1 MTTLGDFYI
10 FYTLGY
16 QTQLYT
22 PPVLP
27 EGQCF
32 DTLFCDNFKGTD
44 LPVIFRQ
51 RKGYGGNK
59 HVDFLNT
66 GYTCFGPVSD
76 RVIELLRDGG
86 FTGWDSYPVEV
97 YLKDGS
103 KLDGYQGL
111 MVTGSCGALNPSIP
125 KPIDVVGYYWKGV
138 SWPFLKG
145 FPLDIASWDGTDI
158 FRPDDL
164 SVIIISRRLR
174 DAFKQ
179 AKISNVN
186 LNENATDSLFTLSDD
201 NFVSRL
207 VRDKGDIRHPIAPDC
222 PIRKFS
228 YLRTHGLQTQL
239 TVRPIDA
246 TNSSPVLFI
255 QNPDQRGW
263 RLFDTID
270 TGTDMPILISD
281 KTVKFL
287 ESGRFTGWSAQPAT
301 VLLND
306 GSTLHNYNLLS
317 ISGRCGKLD
326 LSIPQPVPVEW
337 ANPKRKGRSV
347 GFKGFPLDTNSWDGT
362 DIFLAGN
369 PPHVFVTS
377 ELRAQ
382 MEHAGLSN
390 FFFRNAAD
398 CLITDTLP
406 FGDLF
411 PLLNDFHGLSTK

>member
-1 MTTLGDFYI
+1 MTFCDF
-10 FYTLGY
+10 FHFSLHGY
-16 QTQLYT
+16 MTQLFT
-22 PPVLP
+22 LP
-27 EGQCF
+27 EMPKQIF
-32 DTLFCDNFKGTD
+32 DHLFYNEFTGADF
-44 LPVIFRQ
+44 PIVFRQ
-51 RKGYGGNK
+51 KKGYGGNK
-59 HVDFLNT
+59 LVDFLNI
-66 GYTCFGPVSD
+66 GSASFGPVSD
-76 RVIELLRDGG
+76 RVINLLRDGG

-125 KPIDVVGYYWKGV
+125 EPIDVVGYYWEGV

-186 LNENATDSLFTLSDD
+186 LNENAADSLFTLSDD

-222 PIRKFS
+222 PIRKFN
-228 YLRTHGLQTQL
+228 YLRTQGLRTQL

-281 KTVKFL
+281 RTIKFL

-398 CLITDTLP
+398 CLITDIPP
-406 FGDLF
+406 FGDLL
-411 PLLNDFHGLSTK
+411 PLLNDFHGLSKK